1 MGLDPRVKLLGAL
14 TGMVVLFFIGSS
26 GGQLIF
32 LVLLVLFGR
41 LQKLRLGQ
49 ILAALHYLWVF
60 LILTFFIHF
69 LFIGDGWQWLSGE
82 TRFHRALVEQPLLLS
97 LRLANLILWMGLLL
111 RWLPAMDFLDA
122 LYYLLKPLRRLGWRS
137 DNLFQVVFI
146 AVRFFPILRD
156 EYRRLDEG
164 WQIISGTPGKTLR
177 ARLRQARQSIIPL
190 MIFSFQKAETLADAM
205 TVRGYQTRT
214 ERSYYRMLQWRT
226 GDWLSAALMLAG
238 LFVVILWR

>member
-41 LQKLRLGQ
+41 LQKLRLRQ
-49 ILAALHYLWVF
+49 ILSALRYLWIF
-60 LILTFFIHF
+60 LPLTFLIHF
-69 LFIGDGWQWLSGE
+69 LFIDDGWQWLSGE
-82 TRFHRALVEQPLLLS
+82 IPFQWTLVEEPLMLS
-97 LRLANLILWMGLLL
+97 LRLTNLMLGMGLLL

-122 LYYLLKPLRRLGWRS
+122 LYYLLKPLRCLGWRS

-164 WQIISGTPGKTLR
+164 WRIISGTPEKTLR
-177 ARLRQARQSIIPL
+177 ARLRQARQSLIPL

-205 TVRGYQTRT
+205 AVRGYQTRT
-214 ERSYYRMLQWRT
+214 ERSYYRMLHWRP
-226 GDWLSAALMLAG
+226 GDWLGAALMLAG